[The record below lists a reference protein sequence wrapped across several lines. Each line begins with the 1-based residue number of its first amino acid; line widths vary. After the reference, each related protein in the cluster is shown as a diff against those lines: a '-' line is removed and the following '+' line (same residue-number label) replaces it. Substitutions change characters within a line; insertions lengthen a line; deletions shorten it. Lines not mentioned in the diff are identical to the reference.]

1 MQKEFSYRPSARVVV
16 QYRQGKTYPRVPEAA
31 VREILAAGAGVIV
44 DQDAAQ
50 WGIQACRCRMH

>member
-1 MQKEFSYRPSARVVV
+1 MREEFSYRAGARVVV
-16 QYRQGKTYPRVPEAA
+16 QYRQGKTYHRVPEAA

-50 WGIQACRCRMH
+50 

>member
-1 MQKEFSYRPSARVVV
+1 MQKEFLYRAGARVVV

-44 DQDAAQ
+44 DQDVEQ
-50 WGIQACRCRMH
+50 